1 VPYKSFVLSFLADF
15 SPRGICFSHF
25 FGSLFSRA
33 AKRFVSSS
41 RGDFC
46 PRGNM
51 LFAPMRISPSFFPA
65 LNAFLNGTS
74 AVLIGIGYYFI
85 KSGRRQAHKRIMLA
99 AFVTSTLFL
108 ISYLYYHL
116 VLRAGVTHFQGEGMW
131 RPVYFS
137 ILISH
142 TFLAVVVVPFILVTL
157 YRALKGK
164 FARHKAIAR
173 YTFPIWMYVS
183 VTGVV
188 IFVMLYKIFVR

>member
-1 VPYKSFVLSFLADF
+1 MPV
-15 SPRGICFSHF
+15 
-25 FGSLFSRA
+25 GST
-33 AKRFVSSS
+33 
-41 RGDFC
+41 
-46 PRGNM
+46 
-51 LFAPMRISPSFFPA
+51 FFPA
-65 LNAFLNGTS
+65 LNAFLNGAS
-74 AVLIGIGYYFI
+74 AVLIGAGYYFI
-85 KSGRRQAHKRIMLA
+85 KSGRREAHKRMMIA
-99 AFVTSTLFL
+99 GFITSTLFL

-116 VLRAGVTHFQGEGMW
+116 VLRAGVTHFKGEGVW
-131 RPVYFS
+131 RSVYFS

-157 YRALKGK
+157 SRALKGN

>member
-1 VPYKSFVLSFLADF
+1 
-15 SPRGICFSHF
+15 
-25 FGSLFSRA
+25 
-33 AKRFVSSS
+33 
-41 RGDFC
+41 
-46 PRGNM
+46 M
-51 LFAPMRISPSFFPA
+51 QISPSFFPA
-65 LNAFLNGTS
+65 LNALLNGSS
-74 AVLIGIGYYFI
+74 AVLIGTGYYFI
-85 KSGRRQAHKRIMLA
+85 KSGRREAHKRMMLA

-108 ISYLYYHL
+108 ISYVYYHV
-116 VLRAGVTHFQGEGMW
+116 VLRAGVTHFRGEGLW

-157 YRALKGK
+157 YRALKGN
-164 FARHKAIAR
+164 FTRHKAIAR